1 MGKMIMNRD
10 VLVTF
15 WETDLKD
22 EYLET
27 FANKAK
33 TNPSLNTTRFNVQ
46 FVREWIFES
55 QSHFLKYR

>member
-1 MGKMIMNRD
+1 MNRD

-46 FVREWIFES
+46 FEENGSLSLNPIFS
-55 QSHFLKYR
+55 NIDSLGR

>member
-1 MGKMIMNRD
+1 MNRD

-33 TNPSLNTTRFNVQ
+33 T
-46 FVREWIFES
+46 II
-55 QSHFLKYR
+55 KYN